1 VVDDQQDEPD
11 PIERRAPRMRGDF
24 TDLGPAR
31 GRVELT
37 VSLKDSTRPSALI
50 EWGEQH
56 GLSVQWRHG
65 DSWAYV
71 DGAAADVASALEVEI
86 HDYRGADD
94 KVFYASH
101 DEPAMPAPLR
111 TEVAE
116 IGRIIGDTPLRRP

>member
-1 VVDDQQDEPD
+1 MVDDQQDAPNR
-11 PIERRAPRMRGDF
+11 IEGRAPRTRGDS
-24 TDLGPAR
+24 TDLGPTR

-37 VSLKDSTRPSALI
+37 VSLKDSARPSALI

-56 GLSVQWRHG
+56 GLSVEWRHG

-71 DGAAADVASALEVEI
+71 DGAAADVASALGVQI

-101 DEPAMPAPLR
+101 DDPAMPAPLR
-111 TEVAE
+111 DEVAE